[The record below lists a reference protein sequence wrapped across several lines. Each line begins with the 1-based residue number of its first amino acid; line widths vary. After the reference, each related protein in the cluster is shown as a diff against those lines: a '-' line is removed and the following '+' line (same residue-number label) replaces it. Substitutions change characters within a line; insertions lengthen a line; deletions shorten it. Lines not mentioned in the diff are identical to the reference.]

1 MTHFPSSLWPCHL
14 AILSETAALRAF
26 LPLFKDNTSHA
37 LPGLFS
43 RHIGSIVPVL
53 VGITATGEEA
63 HHRISALHCLRL
75 LRDMGTLPAHERLMQ
90 QSTIVRGIK
99 PALDDS
105 RKAVRIAAV
114 DCRNAW
120 ILL

>member
-14 AILSETAALRAF
+14 AILSLRLQLSGHFCPYLKTTHRMHSLDSSLVTLEALYQSWWVS
-26 LPLFKDNTSHA
+26 LQL
-37 LPGLFS
+37 
-43 RHIGSIVPVL
+43 
-53 VGITATGEEA
+53 GEEA

-105 RKAVRIAAV
+105 RKAVRIAA
-114 DCRNAW
+114 NN
-120 ILL
+120 L